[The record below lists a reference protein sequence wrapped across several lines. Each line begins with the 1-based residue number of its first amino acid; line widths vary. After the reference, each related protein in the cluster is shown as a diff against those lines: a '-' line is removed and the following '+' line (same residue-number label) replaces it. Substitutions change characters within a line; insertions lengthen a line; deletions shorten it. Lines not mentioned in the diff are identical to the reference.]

1 MKSVLVIIWL
11 LVCILPAFG
20 QKDPMK
26 FGDIAMEDLTMTSY
40 AKDSSAEAIILSDF
54 GKVSP
59 TGQFSMMYER
69 HVRIKIL
76 KANGTG
82 WADQA
87 IQLPIAGTNG
97 ENKFQFKAS
106 TFNLEGG
113 KIVETAL
120 PKESMF
126 REKFTRGIE
135 LQKFTFQDVKVGSVL
150 EYSYSIISPGL
161 PTWQFQKKIPT
172 RLSEFWAITP
182 ATLVFKH
189 FSRGYI
195 QASTYDAKESAAE
208 TSYHWIYRDVPAFR
222 PEPFMSSEEDFIG
235 EIEFFLTKVSSG
247 YTLELM
253 GTWEKVNELLFKSEF
268 VGGHIAGNPFLK
280 PITKNLTEGKS
291 DPMERVSVI
300 YDYVK
305 NKYTWE
311 KRYAVG
317 SRTLKES
324 FEKGIGTC
332 SDINLTLAS
341 MLDKAD
347 FKVNVVALST
357 RDNGMI
363 RKQVAMPYQF
373 NYLIC
378 AVQVENRII
387 LLDAT
392 EKHLPLGYLPE
403 RCLNGEG
410 FMLDKENFG
419 WIPTD
424 FLPISKTVT
433 SSDIKLDGN
442 GNVEGKITF
451 TRDGY
456 DALDFRKV
464 YTEKGEEEYLK
475 YFSNKMGWE
484 FEQHNFENIDDL
496 NKSTKETYSVRIDN
510 HASGSADILY
520 VNPILCE
527 RLGENPFTADDRKYP
542 ISYGKT
548 FESIYMSRIT
558 VPDGY
563 IVEEIPAPL
572 VIKLPDNSA
581 KYTYSITQ
589 NSNVL
594 SILSHFKIGK
604 TLYVQS
610 EYLQLKEL
618 YNQVVAKQA
627 EQIVLKKK

>member
-1 MKSVLVIIWL
+1 MKLGFVFIL
-11 LVCILPAFG
+11 LGVCYIPSFG
-20 QKDPMK
+20 QKDSMK
-26 FGDIAMEDLTMTSY
+26 FGVIPIEDLAMTSY
-40 AKDSSAEAIILSDF
+40 AKDSSAEAIILEDF

-76 KANGTG
+76 KANGTS
-82 WADQA
+82 WADQT

-106 TFNLEGG
+106 TFNLENG
-113 KIVETAL
+113 KVVESEL

-135 LQKFTFQDVKVGSVL
+135 LQKFTFQNVKVGSVL

-161 PTWQFQKKIPT
+161 PSWQFQKKIPT
-172 RLSEFWAITP
+172 RSSEFWAITP
-182 ATLVFKH
+182 ASLVFKH

-195 QASTYDAKESAAE
+195 AATTYEAKESAAE

-222 PEPFMSSEEDFIG
+222 SEPFMSSEGDFIG
-235 EIEFFLTKVSSG
+235 EIEFYLTKVSSG

-268 VGGHIAGNPFLK
+268 VGGQITGNPFLK
-280 PITKNLTEGKS
+280 PIAKELVEGKS
-291 DPMERVSVI
+291 DPMEKVLTI
-300 YDYVK
+300 YNYVK

-317 SRTLKES
+317 SRNLKEA

-347 FKVNVVALST
+347 FKVNAVVLST
-357 RDNGMI
+357 RENGFI

-392 EKHLPLGYLPE
+392 EKYLPIGFLPE

-410 FMLDKENFG
+410 LMLDKEQFG
-419 WIPTD
+419 WVPTD
-424 FLPISKTVT
+424 FLPMSKTVT
-433 SSDIKLDGN
+433 SSDIKLDGA
-442 GNVEGKITF
+442 GNIEGKITF

-456 DALDFRKV
+456 DALDFRKTF
-464 YTEKGEEEYLK
+464 TEKGQEEYLK
-475 YFSNKMGWE
+475 NLSNKMGWE
-484 FEQHNFENIDDL
+484 VEQPNFENLDDL
-496 NKSTKETYSVRIDN
+496 TKSTKETYSIHIDS
-510 HASGSADILY
+510 HGSGTVDILY
-520 VNPILCE
+520 LNPFLCE
-527 RLGENPFTADDRKYP
+527 RLGENPFTADERKYP
-542 ISYGKT
+542 INFNKT

-558 VPDGY
+558 LPEGY
-563 IVEEIPAPL
+563 VVEEIPAPL
-572 VIKLPDNSA
+572 VIKLHDNSA
-581 KYTYSITQ
+581 KYTYSISQ
-589 NSNVL
+589 NNNVL
-594 SILSHFKIGK
+594 SILSHLKIGK
-604 TLYVQS
+604 TLYLQT

-618 YNQVVAKQA
+618 YSQIVAKQE

>member
-1 MKSVLVIIWL
+1 MKPAVVIL
-11 LVCILPAFG
+11 LSALCSLPAFA
-20 QKDPMK
+20 QKDAMK
-26 FGDIAMEDLTMTSY
+26 FGDIAKEDLTMTFY
-40 AKDSSAEAIILSDF
+40 DKDSTAEALILADF
-54 GKVSP
+54 GKVYP
-59 TGQFSMMYER
+59 TGQFSMRYER

-76 KANGTG
+76 KPNGTA
-82 WADQA
+82 WADQT
-87 IQLPIAGTNG
+87 IQLPIAGSNG
-97 ENKFQFKAS
+97 ENQFQFKAS

-113 KIVETAL
+113 KVVETEL

-126 REKFTRGIE
+126 REKFMRGIE
-135 LQKFTFQDVKVGSVL
+135 LQKFTFQHVKVGSIL
-150 EYSYSIISPGL
+150 EYSYSVISPGL
-161 PTWQFQKKIPT
+161 PSWQFQKKIPT

-195 QASTYDAKESAAE
+195 PATSYESKESAAE
-208 TSYHWIYRDVPAFR
+208 ISHHWIYRDVPAFV

-235 EIEFFLTKVSSG
+235 QIEFYLTKINSG
-247 YTLELM
+247 VTHEFM

-268 VGGHIAGNPFLK
+268 IGGQISGNPFLK
-280 PITKNLTEGKS
+280 PIAQNLTAGKS
-291 DPMERVSVI
+291 DPMLKVGAI

-305 NKYTWE
+305 NKFTWE
-311 KRYAVG
+311 QRYAVG
-317 SRTLKES
+317 SRVLKEA
-324 FEKGIGTC
+324 FDKGIGTC
-332 SDINLTLAS
+332 SDINLTLAC

-347 FKVNVVALST
+347 FKVNAVVLST
-357 RDNGMI
+357 RENGMV

-378 AVQVENRII
+378 AVQVEDRII

-424 FLPISKTVT
+424 FLPISKTIV
-433 SSDIKLDGN
+433 SSDIKLDGA
-442 GNVEGKITF
+442 GGVDGKITF
-451 TRDGY
+451 TREGY
-456 DALDFRKV
+456 DALDFRKL
-464 YTEKGEEEYLK
+464 YSEKGEEEYLK
-475 YFSNKMGWE
+475 YFAGKMGWE
-484 FEQHNFENIDDL
+484 SEQHSIENPEDL
-496 NKSTKETYSVRIDN
+496 SKSTKETYSIHIEN
-510 HASGSADILY
+510 QASGTADVLY
-520 VNPILCE
+520 VTPILCE
-527 RLGENPFTADDRKYP
+527 RLAENPFTASDRKYP
-542 ISYGKT
+542 ISYSKT

-558 VPDGY
+558 IPDGY
-563 IVEEIPAPL
+563 VVEEIPAPL
-572 VIKLPDNSA
+572 VIKLPDNTA

-594 SILSHFKIGK
+594 NIFSDFKIGK
-604 TLYVQS
+604 TTYIQA